1 MSLPIAPSDKL
12 GPRAP
17 EDKVLLGCL
26 LGCACQAAC
35 WFLGLLAAFANS
47 GKFSSFLFVSWGV
60 TQWIAI
66 GPLIWRQKSQGYPN
80 RVKGLIVT
88 GCIGVLL
95 SSACGAMI
103 FR

>member
-1 MSLPIAPSDKL
+1 LSVAPSAEL
-12 GPRAP
+12 GPRP
-17 EDKVLLGCL
+17 PDDKVLDGCL
-26 LGCACQAAC
+26 FGCACQAAFC
-35 WFLGLLAAFANS
+35 FLGFLAAFANS
-47 GKFSSFLFVSWGV
+47 GKLSNFLFVSWGV

-66 GPLIWRQKSQGYPN
+66 GPLIWQQKSQGYPN

-95 SSACGAMI
+95 SSACGLLS